1 MIMNDNDVTSF
12 NPIDVKSE
20 FRLAR
25 LSVSLLRF
33 FDREL
38 LRDYWFNNFNL
49 NTWYSAGLGLQPY
62 LYDILKGAIVFEI

>member
-33 FDREL
+33 FVREL
-38 LRDYWFNNFNL
+38 LRDYIFNHFNL
-49 NTWYSAGLGLQPY
+49 ITGYSARLGLQTY
-62 LYDILKGAIVFEI
+62 LYRILISPTLL